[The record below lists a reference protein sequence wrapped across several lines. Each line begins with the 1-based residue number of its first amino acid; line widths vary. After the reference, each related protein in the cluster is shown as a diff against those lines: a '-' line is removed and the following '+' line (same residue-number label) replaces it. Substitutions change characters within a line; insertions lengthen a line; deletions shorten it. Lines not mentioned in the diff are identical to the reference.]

1 MRDRPPRSS
10 RPPHPVSAWEPV
22 AAEITQPLWP
32 VVDPDEAVAD
42 ARRVLAEYR
51 PAPDEQLLRR
61 VLAALHRL

>member
-1 MRDRPPRSS
+1 M
-10 RPPHPVSAWEPV
+10 SAWEPV